1 MTARRNKR
9 LVEFIDNGSLADAG
23 VSRNEHQLRST
34 AGDDAVESSEEGLN
48 FGCSPVQCFG
58 NQQPVWRVVFAKREF
73 VDAALSFPFSEA
85 APKIT
90 LHAARSL
97 ITVFGRLREQ
107 LHNDCRNRD

>member
-34 AGDDAVESSEEGLN
+34 VGDDAVESSEEGLN
-48 FGCSPVQCFG
+48 FGCSPVQFFG

-73 VDAALSFPFSEA
+73 VDAALSFPFSKA
-85 APKIT
+85 APKIA
-90 LHAARSL
+90 LSANCCLVAFLSS
-97 ITVFGRLREQ
+97 FGE
-107 LHNDCRNRD
+107 